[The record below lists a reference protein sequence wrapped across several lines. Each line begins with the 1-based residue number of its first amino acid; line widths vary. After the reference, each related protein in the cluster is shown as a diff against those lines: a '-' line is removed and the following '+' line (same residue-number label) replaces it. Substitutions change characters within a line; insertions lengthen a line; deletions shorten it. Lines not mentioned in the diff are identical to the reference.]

1 LSRHTHDIVIKFYV
15 KKIFGII
22 VISLLLSGCFA
33 KVTPTGGS
41 YSALKIDSDK
51 SRIIILRKGGSL
63 ISMDT
68 PAVNLSGTTPSSY
81 YLPSKAFI
89 QEDVVAGMYVVEV
102 KKPVGTGLVWR
113 MDPIGIEVV
122 AKKNRTVYLELKA
135 TSIGYVHSA
144 KIEVVD
150 EAYALKTIKSF
161 QRVLR
166 SDRP

>member
-1 LSRHTHDIVIKFYV
+1 MKKLLGILVLSI
-15 KKIFGII
+15 
-22 VISLLLSGCFA
+22 LLTGCFA
-33 KVTPTGGS
+33 KVSPTGGS
-41 YSALKIDSDK
+41 FSGLKIEPDK

-68 PAVNLSGTTPSSY
+68 PAVNISGTTSSSY

-89 QEDVVAGMYVVEV
+89 QEDVIVGKYEIVV

-113 MDPIGIEVV
+113 MDPINIFVK
-122 AKKNRTVYLELKA
+122 AIKNKTVYLELKA
-135 TSIGYVHSA
+135 TSIGYVHHA

-150 EAYALKTIKSF
+150 EAYALEKLKTF

-166 SDRP
+166 TDRP

>member
-1 LSRHTHDIVIKFYV
+1 MKKLLGIVV
-15 KKIFGII
+15 LG
-22 VISLLLSGCFA
+22 LLLTGCIP
-33 KVTPTGGS
+33 KVSPTGGS
-41 YSALKIDSDK
+41 FSGLKIEPDK

-68 PAVNLSGTTPSSY
+68 PAVNISGTTSSSY

-89 QEDVVAGMYVVEV
+89 QEDVIVGKYEIVV

-113 MDPIGIEVV
+113 MDPINIFVN
-122 AKKNRTVYLELKA
+122 AMKNKTVYLELKV
-135 TSIGYVHSA
+135 TSIGIIHSA

-150 EAYALKTIKSF
+150 KAYALKNLKTF

-166 SDRP
+166 TDRAK

>member
-1 LSRHTHDIVIKFYV
+1 M
-15 KKIFGII
+15 KKLLGIL
-22 VISLLLSGCFA
+22 VLGLLLTGCIP
-33 KVTPTGGS
+33 KVSPTGGS
-41 YSALKIDSDK
+41 FSGLKIEPDK

-68 PAVNLSGTTPSSY
+68 PAVNISGTTSSSY

-89 QEDVVAGMYVVEV
+89 QEDVIVGMYEIVV

-113 MDPIGIEVV
+113 MDPINIFVN
-122 AKKNRTVYLELKA
+122 AIKNKTVYLELKA
-135 TSIGYVHSA
+135 TSIGIIHSA

-150 EAYALKTIKSF
+150 KAYALKNLKTF

-166 SDRP
+166 TDRAK

>member
-1 LSRHTHDIVIKFYV
+1 M
-15 KKIFGII
+15 KKILGII
-22 VISLLLSGCFA
+22 VIGLLLSGCLP
-33 KVTPTGGS
+33 KVTPMGGTFS
-41 YSALKIDSDK
+41 GLKIEPDK

-68 PAVNLSGTTPSSY
+68 PAVNISGTTASSY

-102 KKPVGTGLVWR
+102 KKPHGTPLVWR
-113 MDPIGIEVV
+113 LKPIGIEVV
-122 AKKNRTVYLELKA
+122 AIKNKTVYLELKA
-135 TSIGYVHSA
+135 TSTGYTHHA

-150 EAYALKTIKSF
+150 EAYALEKIKKF

-166 SDRP
+166 TDRPK

>member
-1 LSRHTHDIVIKFYV
+1 M

-41 YSALKIDSDK
+41 YSALKIEPDK

-68 PAVNLSGTTPSSY
+68 PAVNISGTTASSY
-81 YLPSKAFI
+81 YLPSKAFV
-89 QEDVVAGMYVVEV
+89 QEDVVAGKYEIVVR
-102 KKPVGTGLVWR
+102 KPVGTGLVWR
-113 MDPIGIEVV
+113 MNPINIFVN
-122 AKKNRTVYLELKA
+122 ATTNKTVYLELKA
-135 TSIGYVHSA
+135 SSIGYVHRA

-150 EAYALKTIKSF
+150 EAYALENIKNF

>member
-1 LSRHTHDIVIKFYV
+1 M
-15 KKIFGII
+15 KKLLGIM
-22 VISLLLSGCFA
+22 VLGLLLTGCIP
-33 KVTPTGGS
+33 KVSPTGGS
-41 YSALKIDSDK
+41 FSGLKIEPDK

-68 PAVNLSGTTPSSY
+68 PAVNISGTTSSSY

-89 QEDVVAGMYVVEV
+89 QEDVIVGMYEIVV

-113 MDPIGIEVV
+113 MDPINIFVN
-122 AKKNRTVYLELKA
+122 AMKNKTVYLELKA
-135 TSIGYVHSA
+135 TSIGIIHSA

-150 EAYALKTIKSF
+150 EAYALKNLKTF

-166 SDRP
+166 TDRAK

>member
-1 LSRHTHDIVIKFYV
+1 M
-15 KKIFGII
+15 KKILSI
-22 VISLLLSGCFA
+22 VVLSILLTGCFA
-33 KVTPTGGS
+33 KVSPTGGS
-41 YSALKIDSDK
+41 FSGLKIEPDK

-63 ISMDT
+63 IGMDT
-68 PAVNLSGTTPSSY
+68 PAVNIGGFGLTSSSY

-89 QEDVVAGMYVVEV
+89 QEDVIADMYEIVV

-113 MDPIGIEVV
+113 MKPIGIEVK
-122 AKKNRTVYLELKA
+122 ANKNKTVYLELKA

-150 EAYALKTIKSF
+150 EAYALEKIKTF

-166 SDRP
+166 TDRP

>member
-1 LSRHTHDIVIKFYV
+1 M
-15 KKIFGII
+15 KKILGII
-22 VISLLLSGCFA
+22 VIGLLLSGCLP
-33 KVTPTGGS
+33 KVTPTGGTFS
-41 YSALKIDSDK
+41 GLKVEPDK

-68 PAVNLSGTTPSSY
+68 PEVNITGTTPSTY

-89 QEDVVAGMYVVEV
+89 QEDIVAGMYVIEV
-102 KKPVGTGLVWR
+102 KKPVGTPLVWR
-113 MDPIGIEVV
+113 MKPISIEVK
-122 AKKNRTVYLELKA
+122 AIKNKTVYVELKA

-150 EAYALKTIKSF
+150 EAYALEKLKGF

-166 SDRP
+166 GDRTW

>member
-1 LSRHTHDIVIKFYV
+1 M

-22 VISLLLSGCFA
+22 VIGLLLSGCFA

-41 YSALKIDSDK
+41 YSALKIEPDK

-68 PAVNLSGTTPSSY
+68 PAVNISGTTASNY
-81 YLPSKAFI
+81 YLPSKAFV
-89 QEDVVAGMYVVEV
+89 QEDVVAGKYEIVV

-113 MDPIGIEVV
+113 MDPINIFVQA
-122 AKKNRTVYLELKA
+122 AKNKTVYLELKA
-135 TSIGYVHSA
+135 SSIGYIHSA

-150 EAYALKTIKSF
+150 EVYALENIKSF

>member
-1 LSRHTHDIVIKFYV
+1 MKKLLGILVLSM
-15 KKIFGII
+15 
-22 VISLLLSGCFA
+22 LLTGCFA
-33 KVTPTGGS
+33 KVSPTGGS
-41 YSALKIDSDK
+41 FSGLKIEPDK

-68 PAVNLSGTTPSSY
+68 PAVNISGTTSSSY

-89 QEDVVAGMYVVEV
+89 QEDVIVGKYEIVV

-113 MDPIGIEVV
+113 MDPINIFVN
-122 AKKNRTVYLELKA
+122 AMKNKTVYLELKA
-135 TSIGYVHSA
+135 TSIGIIHSA

-150 EAYALKTIKSF
+150 EAYALKNLKTF

-166 SDRP
+166 TDRAK

>member
-1 LSRHTHDIVIKFYV
+1 M

-41 YSALKIDSDK
+41 YSVLKIEPDK

-68 PAVNLSGTTPSSY
+68 PAVNISGTTASSY
-81 YLPSKAFI
+81 YLPSKAFV
-89 QEDVVAGMYVVEV
+89 QEDVVAGKYEIVVR
-102 KKPVGTGLVWR
+102 KPVGTGLVWR
-113 MDPIGIEVV
+113 MDPINIFVQ
-122 AKKNRTVYLELKA
+122 ATKNNTVYLELKA
-135 TSIGYVHSA
+135 SSIGYVHRA

-150 EAYALKTIKSF
+150 EAYALKNIKSF

>member
-1 LSRHTHDIVIKFYV
+1 M
-15 KKIFGII
+15 KKILGII
-22 VISLLLSGCFA
+22 FISLLLSGCFA
-33 KVTPTGGS
+33 KVTPTGGP
-41 YSALKIDSDK
+41 YSALKIETDK

-68 PAVNLSGTTPSSY
+68 PALNISGTTASSY
-81 YLPSKAFI
+81 YLPSKAFV
-89 QEDVVAGMYVVEV
+89 QEDVIAGKYEIVV

-113 MDPIGIEVV
+113 MDPINIFVQ
-122 AKKNRTVYLELKA
+122 ATKNNTVYLELKA
-135 TSIGYVHSA
+135 SSIGYIHSA

-150 EAYALKTIKSF
+150 EVYALENIKSF

>member
-1 LSRHTHDIVIKFYV
+1 M
-15 KKIFGII
+15 
-22 VISLLLSGCFA
+22 LSGCFA

-41 YSALKIDSDK
+41 YSVLKIEPDK

-68 PAVNLSGTTPSSY
+68 PAVNISGTTASSY
-81 YLPSKAFI
+81 YLPSKAFV
-89 QEDVVAGMYVVEV
+89 QEDVVAGKYEIIV

-113 MDPIGIEVV
+113 MDPINIFVQA
-122 AKKNRTVYLELKA
+122 AKNKTVYLELKA

-144 KIEVVD
+144 KIKVVE
-150 EAYALKTIKSF
+150 EAYALENIKSF